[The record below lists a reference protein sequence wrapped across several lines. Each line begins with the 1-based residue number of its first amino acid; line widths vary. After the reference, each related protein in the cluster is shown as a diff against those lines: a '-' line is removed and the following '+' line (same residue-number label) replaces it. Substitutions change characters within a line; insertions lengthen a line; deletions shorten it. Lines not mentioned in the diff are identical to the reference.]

1 MTDRSFAKGTYW
13 FLVAATI
20 GGASAAA
27 GDDPFADAWILYEE
41 GANAQTG
48 YTSPE
53 TALGPPER
61 FTGKCF
67 QFPGVVSAF
76 NPAFCPDE
84 IVSIGAGGTLV
95 LRFDT
100 PVTNDE
106 ANPFGIDLLIFGNT
120 FFEDASYP
128 QGIVNGVFGPEGGIV
143 EVSPDGVDWF
153 EVDGIDADGL
163 MPTIAY
169 LDAGPY
175 DEAPGSIESDYTR
188 PVDPRLILE
197 DFLGRNN
204 DEVIELYAGSGGGA
218 GIDLAWVALDAISY
232 VRISN
237 PGDPQ
242 TTPAIEVD
250 AAADVAPLTNPAD
263 INGDGTV
270 GIGDFLLLLAAWG
283 PCPEPPRPCPAD
295 LDGDGIV
302 GIGDML
308 ILFGAW
314 GS

>member
-1 MTDRSFAKGTYW
+1 MMTRYGPLFGS
-13 FLVAATI
+13 
-20 GGASAAA
+20 GGGSRLISSA
-27 GDDPFADAWILYEE
+27 WRITLRRLY
-41 GANAQTG
+41 
-48 YTSPE
+48 
-53 TALGPPER
+53 GP
-61 FTGKCF
+61 
-67 QFPGVVSAF
+67 S
-76 NPAFCPDE
+76 
-84 IVSIGAGGTLV
+84 
-95 LRFDT
+95 
-100 PVTNDE
+100 
-106 ANPFGIDLLIFGNT
+106 
-120 FFEDASYP
+120 
-128 QGIVNGVFGPEGGIV
+128 
-143 EVSPDGVDWF
+143 
-153 EVDGIDADGL
+153 
-163 MPTIAY
+163 
-169 LDAGPY
+169 
-175 DEAPGSIESDYTR
+175 TR
-188 PVDPRLILE
+188 PLK

-204 DEVIELYAGSGGGA
+204 DEVIELYAGSGGGT

-250 AAADVAPLTNPAD
+250 ATADVAPLTNPAD